1 MVAKITSRQR
11 KRMPQPPFTTSTLQ
25 QEAGRVLN
33 FPVRK
38 TMQIAQQLYEG
49 LDLGKEGAV
58 GLITYMRTDSP
69 QISEQAGQS
78 ARAFIGDVYGP
89 DYVPGAPPVY
99 KSRGRAQEAHEAIR
113 PTVAERSPDK
123 VKPFLSRDQH
133 RLYKL
138 IWERFIASQM
148 SPAVMDATTVDIQAG
163 EYLFRASGSV
173 VRFPGFLRVYK
184 ETGAAET
191 RTPGGA

>member
-1 MVAKITSRQR
+1 M
-11 KRMPQPPFTTSTLQ
+11 FT
-25 QEAGRVLN
+25 ARIM
-33 FPVRK
+33 FP
-38 TMQIAQQLYEG
+38 
-49 LDLGKEGAV
+49 
-58 GLITYMRTDSP
+58 
-69 QISEQAGQS
+69 
-78 ARAFIGDVYGP
+78 DV
-89 DYVPGAPPVY
+89 PPVY
-99 KSRGRAQEAHEAIR
+99 KSTGRAQEAHEAIR

-173 VRFPGFLRVYK
+173 IRFPGFLRVYK
-184 ETGAAET
+184 ETEAAEQILPEVHEGELLT
-191 RTPGGA
+191 LVDLDPDAAFHAAAAPVHGGRPGENARGEWHWTSEHVCDHH